1 MLHTSINQYIEVRAI
16 LCILF
21 GQPHQEGCITGIN
34 NQNSQPD
41 TYDTV
46 YPYTKMERRATPQTG
61 AAGRG
66 GARSPRR
73 TPQPG
78 SAARG
83 GLTMSSEK
91 FISLKKLV

>member
-41 TYDTV
+41 TYGTL
-46 YPYTKMERRATPQTG
+46 YLYTQIPKIPKIPKNTQIQRRATPQAG
-61 AAGRG
+61 AAG
-66 GARSPRR
+66 
-73 TPQPG
+73 
-78 SAARG
+78 RG